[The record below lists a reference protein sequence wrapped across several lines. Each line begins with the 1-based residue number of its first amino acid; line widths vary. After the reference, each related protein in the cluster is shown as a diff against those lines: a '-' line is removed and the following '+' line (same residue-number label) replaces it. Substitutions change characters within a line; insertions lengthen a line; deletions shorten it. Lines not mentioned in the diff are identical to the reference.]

1 MYRRFV
7 TSTFR
12 RSPLA
17 LAVLGLL
24 EAGPLHP
31 YGIQRLIKQWGKDQ
45 VVNVGQ
51 RAGLYR
57 TIARLEDAGLI
68 AVGSTERDER
78 YPERTTYR
86 LTEAGRAA
94 ARQWMAEILSTPR
107 NEYPEFPAA
116 LSFLPVLTPQAAHD
130 LLDQRRDRLARRL
143 AELDAELGAEPDAGA
158 EAEAEAG
165 AAAEAEAGAGA
176 AAGAERDSARGA
188 ARGAEHDRKSAREAA
203 ERRALP
209 RVSLVESEYLRAVT
223 QAELT
228 WVDGILAALDDGSF
242 TWNREELD
250 RIAATARD
258 NT

>member
-1 MYRRFV
+1 M

-68 AVGSTERDER
+68 AVGDTERDER

-86 LTEAGRAA
+86 LTDAGRDA
-94 ARQWMAEILSTPR
+94 ARQWLAEILSTPR

-116 LSFLPVLTPQAAHD
+116 LSFLPLLTPRAAHD
-130 LLDQRRDRLARRL
+130 LLDQRREHLARRL
-143 AELDAELGAEPDAGA
+143 AELDAELAT
-158 EAEAEAG
+158 EAEG
-165 AAAEAEAGAGA
+165 
-176 AAGAERDSARGA
+176 
-188 ARGAEHDRKSAREAA
+188 
-203 ERRALP
+203 RALP
-209 RVSLVESEYLRAVT
+209 RVALIESEYLRAVAH
-223 QAELT
+223 AELE
-228 WVDGILAALDDGSF
+228 WVNGILASLDDGSF
-242 TWNREELD
+242 TWDREQLD
-250 RIAATARD
+250 GIAAASRGQT
-258 NT
+258 

>member
-1 MYRRFV
+1 M

-24 EAGPLHP
+24 ESGPLHP

-86 LTEAGRAA
+86 LTDAGRAA

-116 LSFLPVLTPQAAHD
+116 LSFLPVLTPRATQD
-130 LLDQRRDRLARRL
+130 LLHQRRDHLARRL
-143 AELDAELGAEPDAGA
+143 TELDTELDTELTSG
-158 EAEAEAG
+158 AEAG
-165 AAAEAEAGAGA
+165 A
-176 AAGAERDSARGA
+176 
-188 ARGAEHDRKSAREAA
+188 
-203 ERRALP
+203 LP
-209 RVSLVESEYLRAVT
+209 RVALIESEYLRAVT
-223 QAELT
+223 QAELA

-250 RIAATARD
+250 RIVAAARES
-258 NT
+258 T

>member
-1 MYRRFV
+1 M

-86 LTEAGRAA
+86 LTDAGRAA

-116 LSFLPVLTPQAAHD
+116 LSFLPVLTPEATQD
-130 LLDQRRDRLARRL
+130 LLHQRRDRLARRL
-143 AELDAELGAEPDAGA
+143 AELEAELGAGSGAGA
-158 EAEAEAG
+158 GAEAG
-165 AAAEAEAGAGA
+165 AAV
-176 AAGAERDSARGA
+176 GAERDA
-188 ARGAEHDRKSAREAA
+188 ARRAEHDRKRAREAA

>member
-1 MYRRFV
+1 MVPRCSATSCGAVSSLYREPV

-86 LTEAGRAA
+86 LTDTGRAA

-116 LSFLPVLTPQAAHD
+116 LSFLPVLTPRATQD
-130 LLDQRRDRLARRL
+130 LLHQRRDRLARRL
-143 AELDAELGAEPDAGA
+143 TELNADLGAGRDGE
-158 EAEAEAG
+158 
-165 AAAEAEAGAGA
+165 
-176 AAGAERDSARGA
+176 AAGETESQ
-188 ARGAEHDRKSAREAA
+188 
-203 ERRALP
+203 ALP
-209 RVSLVESEYLRAVT
+209 RVALIESEYLRAVT
-223 QAELT
+223 QAELA

-250 RIAATARD
+250 RIVATARD